1 MITTINYKF
10 IISLK
15 CTCSRFITH
24 RLFIEEKLFFIKTGR
39 RSLTMHLHMQLLQI
53 LEQQDFGEFFVD
65 NCSES
70 SDLVRGRIM

>member
-1 MITTINYKF
+1 MHMLEIYYASVVYRRK
-10 IISLK
+10 II
-15 CTCSRFITH
+15 
-24 RLFIEEKLFFIKTGR
+24 FIKTGR

-70 SDLVRGRIM
+70 SDLVRGRVM